1 MTTATTTDY
10 QKQAQDFLDKTGAKL
25 SISYLKHGK
34 YFDDDKDSRD
44 IYSCTLKR
52 GKKSYKFNFGQSIR
66 NSDFGIKPTAYDIL
80 TCLQKYDVG
89 DFENFCGEFGYDTDS
104 RKAENTYKAVDKEYK
119 SLAKLFSENELSLMA
134 EIQ

>member
-1 MTTATTTDY
+1 MNTITDY
-10 QKQAQDFLDKTGAKL
+10 QKQAQDFLKKTGAKL
-25 SISYLKHGK
+25 SVKFLKHDK
-34 YFDDDKDSRD
+34 YFDDDKESRD

-52 GKKSYKFNFGQSIR
+52 GNKSYKFNFGQSI
-66 NSDFGIKPTAYDIL
+66 NASEKGEEPTAYDIL

-104 RKAENTYKAVDKEYK
+104 RKAEKTYKAVEKEYK
-119 SLAKLFSENELSLMA
+119 ALAKIFSEKELSLMQ

>member
-1 MTTATTTDY
+1 MTTATTDY

-25 SISYLKHGK
+25 SISYLRHGK

-52 GKKSYKFNFGQSIR
+52 GKKSYKFNFGQSIAASER
-66 NSDFGIKPTAYDIL
+66 GEEPTAYDIL

-89 DFENFCGEFGYDTDS
+89 SFENFCGDFGYDADS
-104 RKAENTYKAVDKEYK
+104 RKAEKTYKAVDKEYK